1 MRPRLTAD
9 PDKIEAER
17 DEVARL
23 LARARERAG
32 PHWSEAVANLERL
45 AAAEVPDVVAARIAY
60 QHGYHVTDGQA
71 SAEWA
76 GYRP

>member
-23 LARARERAG
+23 LARARERTG
-32 PHWSEAVANLERL
+32 PYWPGAVANLERL

-60 QHGYHVTDGQA
+60 QSGYHVTDGQA
-71 SAEWA
+71 SAACA